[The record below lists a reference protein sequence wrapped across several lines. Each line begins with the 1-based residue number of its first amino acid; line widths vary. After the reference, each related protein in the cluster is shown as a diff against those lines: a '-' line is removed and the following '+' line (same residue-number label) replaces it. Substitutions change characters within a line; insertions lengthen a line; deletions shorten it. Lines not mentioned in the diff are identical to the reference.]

1 MTKKEV
7 KQAIQRGLGRG
18 YLAVRDDPERYR
30 DLVLWAC
37 GRNLAFDTQCEGART
52 WYVWQLVSCYE
63 DKEPFRN
70 VVVEKLR
77 NKKPDWSWDTFC
89 FSELLGWFAQDG
101 DSDAE
106 RVLWEKYKEILTRLR
121 AFRRPCKRKWA
132 TRDCLESVSLALSW
146 KEENYARIAADLG
159 SLFLENPS
167 LTAWDFEWLYQS
179 RPKGFNGRL
188 RKKAAGSPALEA
200 WFDSFKAL
208 KREEEEQRQAR
219 QEASRE
225 KVQSIPADGRF
236 LSIYL
241 KRKAPELA
249 PQYAEAYLAAEAPE
263 ARAAALEAF
272 SVCPY
277 PLNPAP
283 VIADAGSEH
292 PALRAAAL
300 EALANLRHPSVRRF
314 AIERL
319 DEEPFWCLLIALK
332 NCEPEDET
340 LLTNRIAGLGIDYAE
355 TTGWHGVHM
364 QILHLFDRD
373 SDLPKPPKYLL
384 PILYETTLCSCCRE
398 NAVAIMSKRRMISD
412 AMWEELRWDSYEE
425 IRNLAAARGKRKSR
439 V

>member
-1 MTKKEV
+1 MTKTEV
-7 KQAIQRGLGRG
+7 KKAIQRGLGRG

-30 DLVLWAC
+30 DLVFWAC
-37 GRNLAFDTQCEGART
+37 GHNLAFDTQCEGART

-63 DKEPFRN
+63 DKTPFRD

-77 NKKPDWSWDTFC
+77 NKKPDWGWDIFC
-89 FSELLGWFAQDG
+89 FSELLAWFAQDG
-101 DSDAE
+101 DSEAE
-106 RVLWEKYKEILTRLR
+106 RVLWEKYAEILARLR

-132 TRDCLESVSLALSW
+132 PRDCLESVSLALAW
-146 KEENYARIAADLG
+146 KEENYTRIAADLG

-188 RKKAAGSPALEA
+188 RKKEAGSPALEA
-200 WFDSFKAL
+200 WFASFDAL

-283 VIADAGSEH
+283 VIADAGSAH

-300 EALANLRHPSVRRF
+300 EALAKVRHSSVRRF
-314 AIERL
+314 ALEHL

-373 SDLPKPPKYLL
+373 SGIPKPPKYLL

-412 AMWEELRWDSYEE
+412 AMWEELRWDSQEE
-425 IRNLAAARGKRKSR
+425 IRALAETHFRRQER
-439 V
+439 